1 MYALFTNVLILVFA
15 IQEGGHIQFSLGPN
29 YSVFQLFQDEEETET
44 QWSFSGEFEM
54 RDFIPH
60 LGLKVRG
67 TKLSFERSST
77 FGTYRYEY
85 LPLTLC
91 TSFDILPFIHSRWV
105 RLSAETG
112 IGIYL
117 WKGFLNDEVITLPS
131 GEKMEERDIG
141 FIGGFT
147 LQLIPLRFIGIEFS
161 SRYNYLA
168 SSDIYKY
175 GFYDKDEKIWENG
188 LGLKLIL
195 P

>member
-1 MYALFTNVLILVFA
+1 
-15 IQEGGHIQFSLGPN
+15 
-29 YSVFQLFQDEEETET
+29 
-44 QWSFSGEFEM
+44 
-54 RDFIPH
+54 
-60 LGLKVRG
+60 
-67 TKLSFERSST
+67 LSFERSST